1 MNSKRILVL
10 ANFLVMAIVFWM
22 AASIVLT
29 WVSQRRARDFLK
41 GDSQV
46 PPSSRKAVPRQNKTM
61 ADYAAISEKNIFHT
75 PKEIS
80 KGAAGEDGDIEVTEL
95 NLELKG
101 TVMGEGRKSYAVIV
115 DRDSSKEDVY
125 FQDDFVMGARI
136 AKITKSKVIL
146 DFDGKEEA
154 LLMTDE
160 SRALPEL
167 GSSSQP
173 RPAPRILTPLRRVI
187 TPRRGVTRPKR

>member
-1 MNSKRILVL
+1 MNSKRILL
-10 ANFLVMAIVFWM
+10 LTNFLVLVLVFWM

-29 WVSQRRARDFLK
+29 WVSHRRTRDFLK
-41 GDSQV
+41 GGCPV

-61 ADYAAISEKNIFHT
+61 ADYAAISEKNIFQT

-80 KGAAGEDGDIEVTEL
+80 QGPGWEDGDLKLTEL

-101 TVMGEGRKSYAVIV
+101 TAMGEGRQSYAVIV

-136 AKITKSKVIL
+136 AKITESKVIL
-146 DFDGKEEA
+146 DFNGKEEA
-154 LLMTDE
+154 LLMSDE

-173 RPAPRILTPLRRVI
+173 RPAPRTLTPLRRLVS
-187 TPRRGVTRPKR
+187 PRRGITRPNR

>member
-1 MNSKRILVL
+1 MNSKRILVFG
-10 ANFLVMAIVFWM
+10 NFLVLVIVFWM
-22 AASIVLT
+22 SASIVLT
-29 WVSQRRARDFLK
+29 WVSHRRTRDFLK
-41 GDSQV
+41 GDSPV
-46 PPSSRKAVPRQNKTM
+46 PPTSRRAVPRQNKTM
-61 ADYAAISEKNIFHT
+61 ADYAAISEKNIFRT

-80 KGAAGEDGDIEVTEL
+80 KGAAGEDGDINVTEL

-136 AKITKSKVIL
+136 AKIMKSKVIL
-146 DFDGKEEA
+146 NFNGEEEA
-154 LLMTDE
+154 LLMIDE

-187 TPRRGVTRPKR
+187 TPRSGVTRPNR